1 MNSSTLGFSCNRSL
15 WSLSIQAAVIIAV
28 SGCSATRNPQPISE
42 HHLQAPSS
50 AVGAPPELVPNVP
63 LPPKPSSVVSPQAER
78 YSVVVNKTP
87 VQDLLFVIARDAK
100 LNIDIHPGIKGSIT
114 MSALDQT
121 LTEILD
127 RVSRQVDMRYELE
140 GTNLTVLPDSPFL
153 RHYKVEYPNLK
164 RVSEMS
170 VGSTTSV
177 SGGGSSSSGG
187 SNGSSASITNSSSN
201 QFWGTLVGNIKDLLR
216 ETDKVL
222 PAGAG
227 GGAATAGT
235 GSASSDAA
243 ADVASPS
250 SGGATADPGANAGP
264 SANAGPAAASGS
276 EQGLV
281 DAAASVLGDAASA
294 LLGGADKAG
303 KSGVTAGKGAT
314 KAGGGSVAAKS
325 QPQQGTIFR
334 ESASVIA
341 NAEGGI
347 ISVRAT
353 MKQHQ
358 KVREFIDRAMSSV
371 RRQVLIEGTIVE
383 VDLSDEF
390 QQGINWSLLS
400 QSGNLLIQSGPA
412 GGAMPSGLPVTG
424 VFPSMGLVS
433 GAKKGLFGGPN
444 DFQAAIRLLESFG
457 RARVLSSPKIS
468 ALNNQPAMLRV
479 VDNLVYFTVSGTYT
493 PATAT
498 TPPSVSVSSTA
509 NTASVGFTLGV
520 TPQIGADN
528 EVTLLL
534 RPTISRV
541 LSYVDDP
548 AIGIF
553 MSLARAG
560 GSNIPEV
567 TSRVPQIQTREMESV
582 IKVRGGMT
590 AVLGGLMRDSGSNST
605 DEIPGIGNLGVAGDL
620 LRYKSRKSSKSELV
634 IFLRPVIIS
643 DASLEGDYAP
653 WRATLSRV
661 TGPDPYT
668 ATNGDT
674 P

>member
-1 MNSSTLGFSCNRSL
+1 
-15 WSLSIQAAVIIAV
+15 
-28 SGCSATRNPQPISE
+28 
-42 HHLQAPSS
+42 
-50 AVGAPPELVPNVP
+50 
-63 LPPKPSSVVSPQAER
+63 
-78 YSVVVNKTP
+78 
-87 VQDLLFVIARDAK
+87 
-100 LNIDIHPGIKGSIT
+100 
-114 MSALDQT
+114 
-121 LTEILD
+121 
-127 RVSRQVDMRYELE
+127 MRYELE

-164 RVSEMS
+164 RVSQMS

-177 SGGGSSSSGG
+177 SGGGGSGGG
-187 SNGSSASITNSSSN
+187 SNGSSASITDSSSN
-201 QFWGTLVGNIKDLLR
+201 QFWETLVGNIKDLLR
-216 ETDKVL
+216 ETDKVV
-222 PAGAG
+222 PAG
-227 GGAATAGT
+227 GGAGSSGAGAASPGASAGMASPGGSGATSGAPTGGGLAGMSSDT
-235 GSASSDAA
+235 GSA
-243 ADVASPS
+243 PTG
-250 SGGATADPGANAGP
+250 GGAGG
-264 SANAGPAAASGS
+264 
-276 EQGLV
+276 
-281 DAAASVLGDAASA
+281 LGDAAAA
-294 LLGGADKAG
+294 LLGN
-303 KSGVTAGKGAT
+303 AGKGDGS
-314 KAGGGSVAAKS
+314 AGSGSASAKS
-325 QPQQGTIFR
+325 SPQQQGTIFR

-400 QSGNLLIQSGPA
+400 QSGNLLIQSGPV
-412 GGAMPSGLPVTG
+412 GGSMPSGVPVGG

-479 VDNLVYFTVSGTYT
+479 VDNLVYFTVSGSFTPGTVTT
-493 PATAT
+493 PAT
-498 TPPSVSVSSTA
+498 VSVSSTA

-548 AIGIF
+548 AVGVF
-553 MSLARAG
+553 MSIARAG

-590 AVLGGLMRDSGSNST
+590 AVLGGLMRDSGSSST
-605 DEIPGIGNLGVAGDL
+605 DEIPGAGTLGAAGDL

-653 WRATLSRV
+653 WRSTLSRV

-668 ATNGDT
+668 TSGGGT